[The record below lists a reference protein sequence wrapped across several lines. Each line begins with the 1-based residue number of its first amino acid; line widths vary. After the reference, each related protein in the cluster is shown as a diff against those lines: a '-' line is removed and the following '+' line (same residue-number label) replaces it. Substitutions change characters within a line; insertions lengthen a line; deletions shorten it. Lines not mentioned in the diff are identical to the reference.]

1 MSKSSKA
8 VIALLST
15 VVLWSFSV
23 IIARATVT
31 TTSAMVVLFWRM
43 FFAAIAFLP
52 FFIMRKVWRKKDFW
66 YLIKI
71 SFLSSI
77 NIVFFMWGIQYTSAS
92 ASQLIYALIPILIV
106 LIETFYHKIKHPI
119 RKLLGVVVGFAGILL
134 IISLSIL
141 EKGETI
147 TGSITGNLAIVL
159 AMLGWLFYILLS
171 KKISLRFSPVDI
183 GSVSILTT
191 FVVSLPL
198 LYWDFIHGEKVFDFN
213 FTLLLATLFMGVFGT
228 FMTYLLYQY
237 AIKYLSSLTASLSS
251 YIQPVT
257 TTILA
262 MFLL

>member
-1 MSKSSKA
+1 
-8 VIALLST
+8 
-15 VVLWSFSV
+15 
-23 IIARATVT
+23 
-31 TTSAMVVLFWRM
+31 
-43 FFAAIAFLP
+43 
-52 FFIMRKVWRKKDFW
+52 
-66 YLIKI
+66 
-71 SFLSSI
+71 
-77 NIVFFMWGIQYTSAS
+77 MWGIQYTSAS

-119 RKLLGVVVGFAGILL
+119 RKILGVVVGFAGILL
-134 IISLSIL
+134 IISLSII

-147 TGSITGNLAIVL
+147 TGGFTGNLAIVL

-262 MFLL
+262 MIFLGEKITPPFVIGTLLVFSGVFLTTTLEFIRKYKT